1 MWGTKGNYNC
11 HLLIVVCHFLSV
23 VFGKS
28 KWTNMLLKKEK
39 QQATTTTAA
48 ANFGLPSAFLV
59 LWENQMGQSAKQTK
73 VQPLIGN

>member
-1 MWGTKGNYNC
+1 
-11 HLLIVVCHFLSV
+11 
-23 VFGKS
+23 
-28 KWTNMLLKKEK
+28 MLLKKEK

-59 LWENQMGQSAKQTK
+59 LWENQMGQSAQQTK